1 MRAVAYA
8 RYSSDNQRDASIED
22 QIRVCRAHIEQ
33 QNWKYLTAYTD
44 HAVSGASTLRP
55 GYQKLLEDARSHD
68 FDVVVAEA
76 LDRLSRDQAD
86 IANLYKQLSFLDIQ
100 LVTLA
105 EGEITELHVGLKG
118 TMNALFLK
126 DLAQKTRRGLEGR
139 VRQGKSGGGLC
150 YGFDVV
156 REVNAKGEP
165 IRGSRRINEQEAE
178 VVWRIF
184 REYAAG
190 KSPRAIAIELN
201 AEGIPGAHASAWGQ
215 STINGNRQRGIGIL
229 NNELYIGRLVWN
241 RQRFV
246 KDPTTGKRQARPNPP
261 EAWVVEEVPDLR
273 IIDDDLWQAVK
284 ARQGDLKVPKQPK
297 PGEPG
302 FWDRRRPRYLLSGL
316 VRCGLCG
323 GGYSMISQTLMG
335 CSTARNKGTCSN
347 RLNIRRQ
354 ALEATIL
361 AGLRSRLMEPDLV
374 KVFAEAFIA
383 ETNKLRAAQT
393 RQVKDWE
400 NRLRQIERRIQKL
413 VSAIAEGEPP
423 QALLEELRRLES
435 EQGELA
441 DRLESA
447 PKDPQPL
454 LHPNMSEIYR
464 RKVADLHRL
473 LDNPETRDEAM
484 AAIRALI
491 DRIVLAPEE
500 EELRVDLYGEMA
512 TIMQFAS
519 IKEKPAAEVR
529 DGLAQLKLVAGVGFE
544 PTTFRL

>member
-1 MRAVAYA
+1 VA
-8 RYSSDNQRDASIED
+8 
-22 QIRVCRAHIEQ
+22 
-33 QNWKYLTAYTD
+33 
-44 HAVSGASTLRP
+44 
-55 GYQKLLEDARSHD
+55 
-68 FDVVVAEA
+68 
-76 LDRLSRDQAD
+76 
-86 IANLYKQLSFLDIQ
+86 
-100 LVTLA
+100 
-105 EGEITELHVGLKG
+105 
-118 TMNALFLK
+118 
-126 DLAQKTRRGLEGR
+126 
-139 VRQGKSGGGLC
+139 
-150 YGFDVV
+150 
-156 REVNAKGEP
+156 REVDAKGEP
-165 IRGSRRINEQEAE
+165 IRGGRRINEQEAE
-178 VVWRIF
+178 IVRRIF
-184 REYAAG
+184 RDYAAG

-201 AEGIPGAHASAWGQ
+201 TEGVLGPHAGAWGQ

-241 RQRFV
+241 RQRFI

-284 ARQGDLKVPKQPK
+284 ARQGDLKVPKRPK

-316 VRCGLCG
+316 VRCGRCG

-335 CSTARNKGTCSN
+335 CSTARNKGTCGN
-347 RLNIRRQ
+347 RLNIRRE

-361 AGLRSRLMEPDLV
+361 AGLRSRLMEPNLV

-393 RQVKDWE
+393 QQVRNWG
-400 NRLRQIERRIQKL
+400 NRLPQIERHIQKL
-413 VSAIAEGEPP
+413 VTAIAEGEPP
-423 QALLEELRRLES
+423 QALVKELRRLET
-435 EQGELA
+435 EQAELA

-473 LDNPETRDEAM
+473 LDNPDTRDEAV

-491 DRIVLAPEE
+491 DRIVLTPEE
-500 EELRVDLYGEMA
+500 EELRVDLYGELA
-512 TIMQFAS
+512 TILQFAS
-519 IKEKPAAEVR
+519 GKEKPAAEVR
-529 DGLAQLKLVAGVGFE
+529 DGLAQLKLVAGAGFGTYLT
-544 PTTFRL
+544 PPLRISLRP